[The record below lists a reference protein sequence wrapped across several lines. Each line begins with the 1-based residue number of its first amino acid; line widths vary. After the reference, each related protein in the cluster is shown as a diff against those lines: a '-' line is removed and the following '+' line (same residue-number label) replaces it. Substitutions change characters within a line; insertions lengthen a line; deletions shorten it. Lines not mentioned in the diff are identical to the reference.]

1 MTNQITFNSQ
11 TEKFY
16 YPDGV
21 TETLEQYN
29 ARKYSF
35 EYIQGLQN
43 ALEQMKILYQNP
55 GCLTEKS
62 YKDAKR
68 KIQEEFD
75 YWEMNIFQE
84 YEDKLTQ

>member
-1 MTNQITFNSQ
+1 MTDQITFNSQ
-11 TEKFY
+11 TETFQ

-29 ARKYSF
+29 DRKYRF

-43 ALEQMKILYQNP
+43 ALEQLKVLYQNP
-55 GCLTEKS
+55 GCLTEKA
-62 YKDAKR
+62 YKDAVY

-84 YEDKLTQ
+84 YDDKN